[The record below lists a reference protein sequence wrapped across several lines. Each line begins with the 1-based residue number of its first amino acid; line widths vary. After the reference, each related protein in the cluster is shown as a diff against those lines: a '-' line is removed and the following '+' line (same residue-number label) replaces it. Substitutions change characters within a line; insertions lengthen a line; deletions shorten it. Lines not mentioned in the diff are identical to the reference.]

1 MLWTFMFFNC
11 LCVLSV
17 SIFNAKSFND
27 LINTFHLRKRNLFY
41 LHYLLLTFLFIFL
54 QVFRTRHL
62 FFVIKTSFLLF
73 LFMIRFIEIR
83 SGAIFSQ
90 IFTIFM
96 FSSNGKF
103 LIFRKIINADL
114 SWLNTLNNFFLNFF
128 NIRFLTSFNLYL
140 MRCDKFHLVFVWFC
154 IFLLSVN
161 RIIVTAFIVFTF
173 IVTQVRITLSTSLT
187 YC

>member
-1 MLWTFMFFNC
+1 MFFNC

-17 SIFNAKSFND
+17 SVFNTKSFNN
-27 LINTFHLRKRNLFY
+27 LIYTFHLSKRNLFY
-41 LHYLLLTFLFIFL
+41 LHYLFLTFLFIFL

-140 MRCDKFHLVFVWFC
+140 MRCDNFHLVFVWFC

-161 RIIVTAFIVFTF
+161 RIIVTAFIIFTF